1 MTELEA
7 TNAILAIIGEAPIDG
22 LPDLTTNEISD
33 SSLALTTLREVS
45 TDIQAEG
52 WSWNTDKCVQLTNN
66 AGEVVLPSNA
76 LRWVIDPNWDVEG
89 RYTVRGQKVYDS
101 IRQTYDL
108 GAEDV
113 ELAEMVVQLDWDD
126 VPFHGQEFIKI
137 RAGRIYADRM
147 INSAVIYSFTAAD
160 EGRAR
165 GMLVRAEE
173 AHQRNNVLHGS
184 RRGTLRGDSY
194 IPARGNRYRRIY

>member
-45 TDIQAEG
+45 ADVQAEG
-52 WSWNTDKCVQLTNN
+52 WSWNTDKDVQLTNN
-66 AGEVVLPSNA
+66 AGLVSLPSNA
-76 LRWVIDPNWDVEG
+76 LRWVFDPNWDVEG
-89 RYTVRGQKVYDS
+89 RYTVRGFNVYDS
-101 IRQTYDL
+101 YEQSYDL
-108 GAEDV
+108 GTEDV
-113 ELAEMVVQLDWDD
+113 SLAEMVVQLGWDD
-126 VPFHGQEFIKI
+126 LPFHAQEFIKI

-160 EGRAR
+160 EERAR

-184 RRGTLRGDSY
+184 RRGTIRGDAFF
-194 IPARGNRYRRIY
+194 PARGNRYRRIH

>member
-45 TDIQAEG
+45 TDIQSEG
-52 WSWNTDKCVQLTNN
+52 WSWNTDKCVTLTNN
-66 AGEVVLPSNA
+66 AGSVTLPSNA
-76 LRWVIDPNWDVEG
+76 LRWVFNPNWDVEG
-89 RYTVRGQKVYDS
+89 RYTVRGLRVYDS
-101 IRQTYDL
+101 MTQSFDL
-108 GAEDV
+108 GTLEV
-113 ELAEMVVQLDWDD
+113 ELAEMVVELDWDD
-126 VPFHGQEFIKI
+126 LPQQAQEFIKV

-160 EGRAR
+160 EDRAR
-165 GMLVRAEE
+165 GMLIRMEE
-173 AHQRNNVLHGS
+173 THQRNNVLHGS
-184 RRGTLRGDSY
+184 RRDTIRGDSY
-194 IPARGNRYRRIY
+194 LPTRGNRYRRIH